1 MNIFN
6 LRDHVIN
13 DYHQYVESFLNI
25 QDEKIRAFVS
35 VETYPGSKRKRN
47 PAIRGIPHP
56 TVGVG
61 GVGKNA
67 SRLDFRIIDFAP

>member
-25 QDEKIRAFVS
+25 QDERIREFVS
-35 VETYPGSKRKRN
+35 QELSSGLFLV
-47 PAIRGIPHP
+47 
-56 TVGVG
+56 
-61 GVGKNA
+61 
-67 SRLDFRIIDFAP
+67 